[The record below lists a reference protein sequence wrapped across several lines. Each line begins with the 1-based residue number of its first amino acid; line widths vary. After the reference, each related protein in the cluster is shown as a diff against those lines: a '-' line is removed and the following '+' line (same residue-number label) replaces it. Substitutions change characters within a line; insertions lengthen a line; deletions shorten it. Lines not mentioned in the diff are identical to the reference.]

1 MQIADRISR
10 LGVEGAF
17 EVLQKARALEAQGRN
32 IIHLEIG
39 EPDFPTPRHIVEAG
53 KQALDEGWTHYG
65 PTMGMPELR
74 EAISKRLA
82 TTHGLR
88 NVDISRIGI
97 MPGAKPA
104 LFFAMMAS
112 LEKGDEVIYPDPGFP
127 IYSSMVRFLE
137 AVPKPIP
144 LLEARGFSFDLDR
157 LRDSIT
163 DKTRMLILNSP
174 HNPTGGVIP
183 EADIRAIADMVRG
196 RNITVVSDEIYGSI
210 YFTEYPPF
218 SIASL
223 EGMDAQTVIVDG
235 FSKSHAMT
243 GWRLGYGIYPTWMAD
258 AISKLVVNSNS
269 CTASFTQR
277 AGLAALNGPQDDCT
291 AMVAEF
297 RRRRDAFCDAIK
309 GVSGITCEVPPG
321 AFYAFPNIRGTGV
334 DARTL
339 ADRLLNSA
347 GVACLSGTAFG
358 EFGAGYLRFSLA
370 NSLKNIILAVDQIK
384 TEMERKS

>member
-1 MQIADRISR
+1 MQIADRIGR

-17 EVLQKARALEAQGRN
+17 EVLQKARALEAKGKH

-53 KQALDEGWTHYG
+53 KQALEDGWTHYG
-65 PTMGMPELR
+65 PTMGLPDLR
-74 EAISKRLA
+74 EAIAHRLA
-82 TTHGLR
+82 ATHGLA
-88 NVDISRIGI
+88 NVSPARIGV

-104 LFFAMMAS
+104 LFFAMMAV

-127 IYSSMVRFLE
+127 IYASMVRFLE

-144 LLEARGFSFDLDR
+144 LLESRGFSFDLDR

-196 RNITVVSDEIYGSI
+196 RNIVVISDEIYASI
-210 YFTEYPPF
+210 AFGDAPF
-218 SIASL
+218 SIAAV
-223 EGMDAQTVIVDG
+223 EGVESQTVIVDG

-243 GWRLGYGIYPTWMAD
+243 GWRLGYGVYPESMVD

-269 CTASFTQR
+269 CTASFTQK
-277 AGLAALNGPQDDCT
+277 AGLAALTGPQDECV

-297 RRRRDAFCDAIK
+297 RRRRDAFCSAINTVK
-309 GVSGITCEVPPG
+309 GFQCQVPAG
-321 AFYAFPNIRGTGV
+321 AFYAFPNIQATGA
-334 DARTL
+334 DAKVL
-339 ADRLLNSA
+339 ADRLLNEA

-358 EFGAGYLRFSLA
+358 AYGAGFLRFSLA
-370 NSLKNIILAVDQIK
+370 NSEENLLAAVDRI
-384 TEMERKS
+384 RGLPGA

>member
-17 EVLQKARALEAQGRN
+17 EVLQRARALEAQGKHV
-32 IIHLEIG
+32 IHLEIG
-39 EPDFPTPRHIVEAG
+39 EPDFPTPGHIVEAG
-53 KQALDEGWTHYG
+53 KKALDDGWTHYG
-65 PTMGMPELR
+65 PTMGQPDLR
-74 EAISKRLA
+74 EAIAQRLSV
-82 TTHGLR
+82 THGWQ
-88 NVDISRIGI
+88 NVSPARIGV

-104 LFFAMMAS
+104 LFFAMMAV

-127 IYSSMVRFLE
+127 IYASMIRFLE

-144 LLEARGFSFDLDR
+144 LLESRGFSFDLDR

-183 EADIRAIADMVRG
+183 AADIRAIADMVRG
-196 RNITVVSDEIYGSI
+196 RNITVISDEIYASITFGAEAPLPIGS
-210 YFTEYPPF
+210 
-218 SIASL
+218 L
-223 EGMDAQTVIVDG
+223 DGMEQQTVIVDG

-243 GWRLGYGIYPTWMAD
+243 GWRLGYGVYPDWMAD

-269 CTASFTQR
+269 CTATFTQK
-277 AGLAALNGPQDDCT
+277 AGLAALLGPQDESA

-297 RRRRDAFCDAIK
+297 RKRRDAFCN
-309 GVSGITCEVPPG
+309 GINAVPGFRCPIPEG
-321 AFYAFPNIRGTGV
+321 AFYAFPNIEGTGME
-334 DARTL
+334 AKPL
-339 ADRLLNSA
+339 ADRLLNEA

-358 EFGAGYLRFSLA
+358 EFGRGYLRFSLA
-370 NSLKNIILAVDQIK
+370 NSLENLMAAVDRI
-384 TEMERKS
+384 RDLVRG